1 MFQQIWWRPLHMY
14 FAYMNYLLLLSK
26 MLVLSV
32 LALLSLIPGCWT
44 TCRTTSSSATAIAVS
59 SPSATRSAAS
69 SPGTTRSST
78 SGSKSPASVSW
89 WIFFLGQCDR
99 IWLVHSDLL
108 LFSSQIVLV
117 VYIPVVRLRVATW
130 TDENSSSL
138 PIATWTDVYLRYAHL
153 KIQVE

>member
-44 TCRTTSSSATAIAVS
+44 TCRTTSSSAAAIALSLQRLRRAQRDPQRLEVS
-59 SPSATRSAAS
+59 RRP
-69 SPGTTRSST
+69 
-78 SGSKSPASVSW
+78 SVSW
-89 WIFFLGQCDR
+89 WIFFLAQCDR
-99 IWLVHSDLL
+99 IWLVRSDLL
-108 LFSSQIVLV
+108 LFSFQIVLV
-117 VYIPVVRLRVATW
+117 VYIPAVRLPVATW

-138 PIATWTDVYLRYAHL
+138 PIATWTDVYLRSAHL
-153 KIQVE
+153 KNPSGVVYW